1 MLTRENIDEF
11 ALFAATRAFSS
22 LTLLAQ
28 IGSTPVGAIDAM
40 EREHGSRTRNLQLG
54 NLSVFVNKEQM
65 RLWRLS

>member
-40 EREHGSRTRNLQLG
+40 ERGMGVEP
-54 NLSVFVNKEQM
+54 
-65 RLWRLS
+65 